1 METTATSKKFDQ
13 LFERIEALTKT
24 QRILICSGVFILL
37 IVLFGFLSFWPNWQK
52 IGKLNADYK
61 KLSADLEKSKK
72 NARQLAMLRKEF
84 ESKRRDFNQ
93 VMKSLPESEEISSLL
108 TGISESGQESGLE
121 FLLFQP
127 GQEINKNFYA
137 EIPVAIRVAGGYHN
151 FVQFVD
157 RVARL
162 SRVVNIR
169 DILISQSKTGEL
181 TTSCQAVTYKF
192 IEAPAATAA
201 KKDKKKKKKKKK

>member
-1 METTATSKKFDQ
+1 MMENSAAPKKIDQ
-13 LFERIEALTKT
+13 LFERVESLTKI
-24 QRILICSGVFILL
+24 QRILICVGAFLL
-37 IVLFGFLSFWPNWQK
+37 LAILFGLLSFWPNWQR

-72 NARQLAMLRKEF
+72 NARQLVGLRQEF
-84 ESKRRDFNQ
+84 ESKRREFNR

-108 TGISESGQESGLE
+108 TGISESGQESGLD
-121 FLLFQP
+121 FLLFKP
-127 GQEINKNFYA
+127 GGDVNKNFYA
-137 EIPVAIRVAGGYHN
+137 EIPVSIRVAGDYHN
-151 FVQFVD
+151 FVQFAD

-169 DILISQSKTGEL
+169 NINMARGKDGKL

-192 IEAPAATAA
+192 IEAAPPQ
-201 KKDKKKKKKKKK
+201 KKKKKK